1 MNRCVAIT
9 KKGLRCK
16 NKTTTTLCY
25 VHDKVKAGDKAIDKP
40 SVKPSVKE
48 SEASESLKVYG
59 SIRYRTIQNTDC
71 CKRLG

>member
-25 VHDKVKAGDKAIDKP
+25 VHEKYK
-40 SVKPSVKE
+40 SF
-48 SEASESLKVYG
+48 LF
-59 SIRYRTIQNTDC
+59 R
-71 CKRLG
+71 